1 MISEKYANE
10 IYNSI
15 LKTLDENYD
24 MTYSDHIL
32 QLGKKLFKEKFHG
45 VYPSDQI
52 PELTKEKPYAILNL
66 DKSTESGSHW
76 VAIAKVN
83 NETYIY
89 DSFGR
94 KNQQIIP
101 SLSKSGNGTI
111 EDTDRDAE
119 QKINELNCG
128 NRSVAFLLLL
138 DRFGINY
145 AKLI

>member
-1 MISEKYANE
+1 M
-10 IYNSI
+10 
-15 LKTLDENYD
+15 
-24 MTYSDHIL
+24 
-32 QLGKKLFKEKFHG
+32 
-45 VYPSDQI
+45 YPSDHI

-83 NETYIY
+83 DETYIY

-128 NRSVAFLLLL
+128 NRSVAFLLLV

-145 AKLI
+145 AKLIYFF

>member
-1 MISEKYANE
+1 
-10 IYNSI
+10 
-15 LKTLDENYD
+15 

-32 QLGKKLFKEKFHG
+32 HLGKKLFQEKFHG

-128 NRSVAFLLLL
+128 NRSVAFLLLV

>member
-15 LKTLDENYD
+15 LKALDENYD
-24 MTYSDHIL
+24 MTYSDNIL
-32 QLGKKLFKEKFHG
+32 QLGNKLFKEKFHG
-45 VYPSDQI
+45 VYPSDHI

-101 SLSKSGNGTI
+101 SLSKSGNGKI

-128 NRSVAFLLLL
+128 NRSVAFLLLV